1 MDPEPEFSLPI
12 VDEMKDM
19 TVACNCCTQISPFT
33 LRQYEAGPQP
43 VNWQLRLIATETTHH
58 GMPARAWRW
67 DLFCP
72 ACAGE
77 MSPRPPG
84 SIRVRPDDT

>member
-1 MDPEPEFSLPI
+1 
-12 VDEMKDM
+12 M
-19 TVACNCCTQISPFT
+19 TDGGSACGQVCPFT
-33 LRQYEAGPQP
+33 LGQYEENEATLG
-43 VNWQLRLIATETTHH
+43 WQRRLLGTEVMHH
-58 GMPARAWRW
+58 AERGRAWRW

-84 SIRVRPDDT
+84 SWRIRTSGG